1 VSYKKVYTLIL
12 SKRSNIYSYF
22 FSHLTIFIFILS
34 SLGYNVQLPEGKSVG
49 ATPLFFCQRTSFGE
63 RNLQILTVFFPFDHD
78 SNNHLKQ
85 FWSRIGNELKLELSI
100 EQMRNCLIS
109 ASKSCRV
116 QQYIDDDSNHYGGL
130 GIRPFQDF
138 LANENAHSLDKF
150 QKFISAGVVQVNR
163 IDQFRAANHE
173 PLLSDG
179 HGGATPAI
187 RQRNCVIR
195 FLETS
200 GIPSLR
206 NEILQN
212 GQINIAEL
220 NRGAFRR
227 MESFVLPQLVRPQSS
242 ILTDFQA
249 MYRGW
254 AVTFFPEQ
262 PDAGDAAVGDA
273 GAGAAAVGA
282 AGAEAGAAR
291 INAIPREAAFYELDD
306 VAGQPWLMATDNRI
320 NVAAPQMDE

>member
-1 VSYKKVYTLIL
+1 M
-12 SKRSNIYSYF
+12 F
-22 FSHLTIFIFILS
+22 FT
-34 SLGYNVQLPEGKSVG
+34 
-49 ATPLFFCQRTSFGE
+49 
-63 RNLQILTVFFPFDHD
+63 FDHD
-78 SNNHLKQ
+78 NNNALKQ
-85 FWSRIGNELKLELSI
+85 FWSRIGNELKLVLSI

-116 QQYIDDDSNHYGGL
+116 QQYINDDSNHYGGL
-130 GIRPFQDF
+130 GVRSFEDF
-138 LANENAHSLDKF
+138 LINENALSNDKF
-150 QKFISAGVVQVNR
+150 QNFISAGVEQVNR
-163 IDQFRAANHE
+163 IDQFRAANNQ
-173 PLLSDG
+173 PLLSAG
-179 HGGATPAI
+179 HVGATVPL
-187 RQRNCVIR
+187 RQRNCVYR

-200 GIPSLR
+200 GISSLR

-262 PDAGDAAVGDA
+262 PDAGAA
-273 GAGAAAVGA
+273 GAAAAVGA
-282 AGAEAGAAR
+282 AAAGAAGAAAAGAGP
-291 INAIPREAAFYELDD
+291 INAIPRNEGFYELND